1 MAIVISPNSEARRIE
16 LDGAIDISAAAELKA
31 ALMEALGSGA
41 AVWISV
47 DGMTD
52 ADITIFQLLWA
63 AQREA
68 ERLQLPFHLAGE
80 LRESVRG
87 SLAALGLDGLLVT
100 EMREAGSRA

>member
-1 MAIVISPNSEARRIE
+1 MAIVISPNGDARRIE

-31 ALMEALGSGA
+31 ALVEALGSGA
-41 AVWISV
+41 AIRISV

-52 ADITIFQLLWA
+52 VDVTIFQLLWA

-80 LRESVRG
+80 LRESVRD
-87 SLAALGLDGLLVT
+87 SLAPLGLDGLLVT
-100 EMREAGSRA
+100 EMAEAGGRA